1 MFYFLCYVKGLATVS
16 LSTMRQSVKTL
27 FLAMTYKVDLV
38 IHLLKCLPN
47 LENLFVQ
54 VMILTPNEKLIPCI
68 VQHSLHLKKLVLH
81 FACNGYT
88 ICLGMF
94 FIIIIHTSVSR
105 EMFDELIG
113 TGVMEFIVHFVLP

>member
-27 FLAMTYKVDLV
+27 FLAITYQVDLV

-54 VMILTPNEKLIPCI
+54 VMILTP
-68 VQHSLHLKKLVLH
+68 
-81 FACNGYT
+81 
-88 ICLGMF
+88 
-94 FIIIIHTSVSR
+94 
-105 EMFDELIG
+105 DELIG

>member
-27 FLAMTYKVDLV
+27 FLAMSYVVDMV
-38 IHLLKCLPN
+38 VHLLKCLPN
-47 LENLFVQ
+47 LEKLFVQ

-81 FACNGYT
+81 FVCNGYT
-88 ICLGMF
+88 LCLGMF
-94 FIIIIHTSVSR
+94 LFLLYIHPYLGKCSTN
-105 EMFDELIG
+105 
-113 TGVMEFIVHFVLP
+113 

>member
-1 MFYFLCYVKGLATVS
+1 MAS

-38 IHLLKCLPN
+38 VHLLKCLPN

-81 FACNGYT
+81 FVCNGYT
-88 ICLGMF
+88 VCLGMF
-94 FIIIIHTSVSR
+94 IIIIIHTSVSR

>member
-1 MFYFLCYVKGLATVS
+1 MFYFLCSVKGLATVS

-27 FLAMTYKVDLV
+27 FLAMTYQVDLV

-47 LENLFVQ
+47 MENLFVQ
-54 VMILTPNEKLIPCI
+54 VMIFTPNEKVIPCI
-68 VQHSLHLKKLVLH
+68 VEHSLHLKKLISH
-81 FACNGYT
+81 FVCNGYT
-88 ICLGMF
+88 LCLGMF

-113 TGVMEFIVHFVLP
+113 TGVMEFTVDFVLP

>member
-38 IHLLKCLPN
+38 VHLLKCLPN

-54 VMILTPNEKLIPCI
+54 VMILTP
-68 VQHSLHLKKLVLH
+68 
-81 FACNGYT
+81 
-88 ICLGMF
+88 
-94 FIIIIHTSVSR
+94 
-105 EMFDELIG
+105 DELIG
-113 TGVMEFIVHFVLP
+113 TGSWNLSFILSHRS

>member
-27 FLAMTYKVDLV
+27 FLAMTYQVDLV

-54 VMILTPNEKLIPCI
+54 VMIFTPNEKVIPCI
-68 VQHSLHLKKLVLH
+68 VQHSLHLKKLILLFV
-81 FACNGYT
+81 CNGH
-88 ICLGMF
+88 ILCPGMF
-94 FIIIIHTSVSR
+94 FYYYTYIRI
-105 EMFDELIG
+105 
-113 TGVMEFIVHFVLP
+113 